1 MTSVYCFDGID
12 EERVEEFIKCN
23 NLLLDRINS
32 EIYKIDNFPEL
43 IGGSGNN
50 QIMLENHRNHISFM
64 NIVLRLKDSVLLE
77 KTLPWVYRTYTNQGF
92 TLDYFVTELKLWKEA
107 IKSIFSDSIAEPFVQ
122 IYDIMLENHNV
133 NIEKAK
139 DWDLEKTRNK
149 LDPAQKEFLDALVE
163 GNLRKIIRISEG
175 YLKNHNMQAY
185 YSKLITPSMY
195 TLGAMWEDGE
205 ITAAHEH
212 LASSIISRIMASYNI
227 NLELPEITKGSIVIS
242 AIANEYHE
250 IGAWMT
256 ANAFELDG
264 WNVYYLGANTPVN
277 DIIEIIKDISPDIL
291 GISITMANNIENI
304 ISLFKRIRSNPEF
317 NSMKLFAG
325 GQIFINFPEISEIIN
340 ADFFATSF
348 EDSIQEANRYW
359 STLNAKK

>member
-1 MTSVYCFDGID
+1 
-12 EERVEEFIKCN
+12 
-23 NLLLDRINS
+23 
-32 EIYKIDNFPEL
+32 
-43 IGGSGNN
+43 
-50 QIMLENHRNHISFM
+50 M

-92 TLDYFVTELKLWKEA
+92 TQEYFVTELELWIKA
-107 IKSIFSDSIAEPFVQ
+107 IKSTFRDGRAEPFVN
-122 IYDIMLENHNV
+122 IYNAMLEKHNE
-133 NIEKAK
+133 NIEKSRE
-139 DWDLEKTRNK
+139 WNLETTRIK
-149 LDPAQKEFLDALVE
+149 LDSAQKEFLDALVE
-163 GNLRKIIRISEG
+163 GNLRKVIRISED
-175 YLKNHNMQAY
+175 YLKGHNMQAY
-185 YSKLITPSMY
+185 YSKLITPAMYSMG
-195 TLGAMWEDGE
+195 TMWEDGK

-227 NLELPEITKGSIVIS
+227 NLELPEITKGTIVIS

-277 DIIEIIKDISPDIL
+277 DILGIIKDISPDIL

-304 ISLFKRIRSNPEF
+304 RSLFGQIRSNPEF
-317 NSMKLFAG
+317 NAMKLYAG

-340 ADFFATSF
+340 ADYFAKSF

-359 STLNAKK
+359 STLNAKS

>member
-1 MTSVYCFDGID
+1 
-12 EERVEEFIKCN
+12 
-23 NLLLDRINS
+23 
-32 EIYKIDNFPEL
+32 
-43 IGGSGNN
+43 
-50 QIMLENHRNHISFM
+50 
-64 NIVLRLKDSVLLE
+64 
-77 KTLPWVYRTYTNQGF
+77 
-92 TLDYFVTELKLWKEA
+92 LKLWKEA